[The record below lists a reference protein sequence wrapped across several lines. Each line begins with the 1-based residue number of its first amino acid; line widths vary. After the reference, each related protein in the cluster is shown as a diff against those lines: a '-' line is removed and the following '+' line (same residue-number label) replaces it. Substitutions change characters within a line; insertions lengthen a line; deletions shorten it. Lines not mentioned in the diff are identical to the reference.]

1 MPVYLLTEAYT
12 FPSPCLAEKDGLL
25 AIGGDLSVER
35 LIIAYKMGI
44 FPWYSKDSPILWWS
58 PDPRYVIFLDKFHI
72 PKRLLRIYKK
82 NEFTFT
88 INKCF
93 ERVIENC
100 SLIHTQKD
108 GSTWITDDMISAYID
123 LHKEGYAHSVE
134 TWQKDRLVGG
144 LYGVSTGKIFSG
156 ESMFSILPNSSKLAL
171 VFLWEYLKQLG
182 FILIDCQV
190 KSAHLMQF
198 GAEPIPR
205 SKFLKLL
212 SLYSDINIRL

>member
-35 LIIAYKMGI
+35 LILAYKMGI

-72 PKRLLRIYKK
+72 PKRLLQIYKK

-93 ERVIENC
+93 KRVIENC